1 MSLASSKLSE
11 VHNNTGPSA
20 GREDLEDSGKQERK
34 SGDDAV
40 RESDVIAEFI
50 IGLISP
56 VDELVHELLQ
66 ESQHRHNQGWEK
78 HENVDVVSAEGDQ
91 LDVFVVNL
99 GNHIA
104 VGKLR
109 PHQVVNVE
117 GGWRDIDDEVG
128 QREDPEPHGEHSGV
142 SVGWLDD
149 GPDSKAQRDQGL
161 SESNV
166 WTVLNVVE
174 KVWGWPW
181 EYEIVNELHD
191 FIIWIVL
198 LI

>member
-1 MSLASSKLSE
+1 MSLATSKLSE

-66 ESQHRHNQGWEK
+66 ESQHRHNQGGEK

-109 PHQVVNVE
+109 PHQVVNVQ
-117 GGWRDIDDEVG
+117 GG
-128 QREDPEPHGEHSGV
+128 
-142 SVGWLDD
+142 
-149 GPDSKAQRDQGL
+149 
-161 SESNV
+161 
-166 WTVLNVVE
+166 
-174 KVWGWPW
+174 
-181 EYEIVNELHD
+181 
-191 FIIWIVL
+191 
-198 LI
+198 